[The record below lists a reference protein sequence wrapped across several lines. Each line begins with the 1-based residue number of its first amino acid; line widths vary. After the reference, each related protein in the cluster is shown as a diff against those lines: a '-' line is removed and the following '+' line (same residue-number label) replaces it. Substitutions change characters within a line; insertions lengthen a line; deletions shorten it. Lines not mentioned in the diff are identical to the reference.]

1 MLEPEECGQALRR
14 ERGEHAGPPQEWTE
28 TCIILVASDLDD
40 KGLLQEPQL
49 FFTEVNTH
57 THLIPGVRENEEK
70 PNGEKRETEGPAVA
84 SHQGM
89 NQQNTVIVE
98 APQYGKS

>member
-1 MLEPEECGQALRR
+1 MDKHSEGNVVNTLDLHRNGLKLVS
-14 ERGEHAGPPQEWTE
+14 
-28 TCIILVASDLDD
+28 ILVASDLDD
-40 KGLLQEPQL
+40 KGLLQAPQL